1 MTTRTDKVAGHAKE
15 VAGIVTNDKDLEKKG
30 TTQRKTAETK
40 AAVDDAQNRLVRVI
54 DKGQQFVNTG
64 FDKMKSL
71 VGGK

>member
-30 TTQRKTAETK
+30 TTQRKTAETQAK
-40 AAVDDAQNRLVRVI
+40 VDEAQNRLVRVVA
-54 DKGQQFVNTG
+54 KGQDWVNTG
-64 FDKMKSL
+64 FDKVKTL